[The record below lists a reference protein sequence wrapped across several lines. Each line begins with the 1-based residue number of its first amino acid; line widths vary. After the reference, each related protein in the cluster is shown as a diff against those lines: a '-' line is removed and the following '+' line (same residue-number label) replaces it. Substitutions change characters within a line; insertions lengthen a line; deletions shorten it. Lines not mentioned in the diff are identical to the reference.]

1 MLFQLSPLCVILM
14 KVTFLFSVRDRE
26 GDEPLEMQA
35 WQGRR
40 LGKADPTSPG
50 FGLDSNLTPC
60 WERVEEALQAKALWE
75 GRGGLRPTSSKSD
88 ALSFK
93 PQAMG

>member
-1 MLFQLSPLCVILM
+1 MLFQLLLLCVILM
-14 KVTFLFSVRDRE
+14 KVPFLFPVRDRE

-35 WQGRR
+35 WLGRR

-50 FGLDSNLTPC
+50 FGIDSKLTPC
-60 WERVEEALQAKALWE
+60 WERVEGALRAKALWE
-75 GRGGLRPTSSKSD
+75 GRGGPRPTSSKSD